1 MEDLE
6 QGRSVAKFAFNEGPG
21 EDGPERPSLE
31 ASPGPR
37 GCRTGCASHVTS
49 PCSRALRTRTR
60 AGRRAGRGY
69 LAVKSPAANEPGA
82 VRAIFSS
89 RSSGRLIAT
98 ACSRQ
103 AAMETL
109 SAAAAG
115 SWVPG
120 PGLRCPPPSPG
131 PGRGRCG
138 GDCRRSQEGHAL
150 PSRTAAV

>member
-21 EDGPERPSLE
+21 EEGPEGPSLE

-37 GCRTGCASHVTS
+37 GCRTSCASRVTS
-49 PCSRALRTRTR
+49 PCSLALRTRTR

-89 RSSGRLIAT
+89 RSSGRLIAP

-109 SAAAAG
+109 SAAAG

-120 PGLRCPPPSPG
+120 PGLRCPPPSSW

-138 GDCRRSQEGHAL
+138 GDCRRRQEEPAL